1 MPSKYSSAGSK
12 DDAREL
18 AETIGCH
25 YDVQPIAELVT
36 PFETQLSLKGVAAE
50 NIQARARG
58 MILMALSN
66 QHGHL
71 VLTTG
76 NKSEVA
82 VGYST
87 MYGDTVG
94 GFAPLKDVFK
104 TLVWELARWRNAAAE
119 SRGETPPIPLSSITK
134 APSAELRPDQTDQ
147 DSLPPYDVLD
157 AILEQLISQR
167 HSISAVVSAGFDR
180 DTVERIANLVAGSEW
195 KRRQGA
201 IGPRISRMAFG
212 RERRLPITVRHTPGL
227 G

>member
-1 MPSKYSSAGSK
+1 VRDYVTKNGFPSIALGLSGGIDSAVCAVIAADAIGATRVFGVSMPSKYSSDGSK

-18 AETIGCH
+18 ATTLGCH
-25 YDVQPIAELVT
+25 FDVQPIADLVT
-36 PFETQLSLKGVAAE
+36 PFETQLGLTGVAAE

-71 VLTTG
+71 IMTTG

-104 TLVWELARWRNAAAE
+104 TLVWDLARW
-119 SRGETPPIPLSSITK
+119 
-134 APSAELRPDQTDQ
+134 
-147 DSLPPYDVLD
+147 
-157 AILEQLISQR
+157 
-167 HSISAVVSAGFDR
+167 
-180 DTVERIANLVAGSEW
+180 
-195 KRRQGA
+195 
-201 IGPRISRMAFG
+201 
-212 RERRLPITVRHTPGL
+212 
-227 G
+227 